1 MKRLSKILIVSLLLV
16 TARANAQHNKYPFD
30 VKITGHG
37 KQSIIFIPGFACS
50 GDEWN
55 ETRALFEN
63 NYVCYTLTMA
73 GFAGMA
79 PQPDPSFVNWENA
92 IAGYV
97 KAHHIGKPVII
108 GHSMGGGLSLAL
120 AADYPGLFSGIVVV
134 DALPCLMAMSDP
146 DFKQKENIDTSMVNK
161 IVAES
166 DDIFYRNAK
175 MAVSHLC
182 ADTGR
187 LAAIVNW
194 SVKSD
199 RRTYAMLYAD
209 FSNTD
214 LREKISHIECPALI
228 LLESYFKNF
237 KPQIE
242 AQYKNLKSG
251 NLQYAD
257 KGLHFIMYDD
267 FDWYKNQLLNFIKP

>member
-1 MKRLSKILIVSLLLV
+1 
-16 TARANAQHNKYPFD
+16 
-30 VKITGHG
+30 
-37 KQSIIFIPGFACS
+37 
-50 GDEWN
+50 
-55 ETRALFEN
+55 
-63 NYVCYTLTMA
+63 MA
-73 GFAGMA
+73 GFAGVA
-79 PQPDPSFVNWENA
+79 PQPNPSFVNWENA

-97 KAHHIGKPVII
+97 KANHIEKPVII
-108 GHSMGGGLSLAL
+108 GHSMGGGWALAL
-120 AADYPGLFSGIVVV
+120 AADYPDLFSKIVVV

-166 DDIFYRNAK
+166 NDVFYHSAK
-175 MAVSHLC
+175 MAISHLC
-182 ADTGR
+182 ADTSR
-187 LAAIVNW
+187 LAAIVSW
-194 SVKSD
+194 SMKSD
-199 RRTYAMLYAD
+199 RRTYATLYSD

-214 LREKISHIECPALI
+214 LREKISNIKCSSLI

-242 AQYKNLKSG
+242 EQYKNLKNA

-267 FDWYKNQLLNFIKP
+267 FDWYKNQLLNFIKS